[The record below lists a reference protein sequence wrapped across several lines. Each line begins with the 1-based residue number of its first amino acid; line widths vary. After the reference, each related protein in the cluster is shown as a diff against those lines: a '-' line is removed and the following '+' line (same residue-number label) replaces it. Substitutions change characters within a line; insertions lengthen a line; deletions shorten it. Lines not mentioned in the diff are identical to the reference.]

1 MWKYNYVSTTELY
14 HYGVLGMK
22 WGVRR
27 YQNEDGTLTEKGK
40 KRITKHLA
48 INNNTNYNLPNFIR
62 RGIYKDN
69 VKTYTFLR
77 ENNFITDSDV
87 KKHKQMA
94 KKAVESWNDFE
105 KAQIDFANNRNMS
118 DDEYIKFLKKKY
130 KEFDDIL
137 NEAYSN
143 IQNLSVNFLSTDP
156 DFKGKREI
164 AMKFLDH
171 AMIYDD
177 KYYNK
182 KGG

>member
-69 VKTYTFLR
+69 VKTYTFL
-77 ENNFITDSDV
+77 
-87 KKHKQMA
+87 
-94 KKAVESWNDFE
+94 
-105 KAQIDFANNRNMS
+105 
-118 DDEYIKFLKKKY
+118 
-130 KEFDDIL
+130 
-137 NEAYSN
+137 
-143 IQNLSVNFLSTDP
+143 
-156 DFKGKREI
+156 
-164 AMKFLDH
+164 
-171 AMIYDD
+171 
-177 KYYNK
+177 
-182 KGG
+182 